1 MSFDWKRLSSQD
13 RAIVGGA
20 GVAFIAGF
28 LPWWGASVG
37 LFSVSVSGW
46 SAGFTAW
53 AGTLLLTAAGVLLAL
68 RRSGTALPSVGVGPS
83 VLVAGVAAVGLLLV
97 IIRWVTLPRY
107 RGIDVG
113 ARYGIYLALIAGV
126 VEVAAAV
133 AEMRASGEQLPW
145 AQARQATE
153 HTEQEP
159 SAPAVP
165 DE

>member
-68 RRSGTALPSVGVGPS
+68 RRSGTSLPSVGVGPS

-97 IIRWVTLPRY
+97 IIRWVSWPGRPRNTRNKSRALPPSPTNSQRSS
-107 RGIDVG
+107 
-113 ARYGIYLALIAGV
+113 
-126 VEVAAAV
+126 
-133 AEMRASGEQLPW
+133 ASSSWRL
-145 AQARQATE
+145 
-153 HTEQEP
+153 HSCQEP
-159 SAPAVP
+159 A
-165 DE
+165 